1 MVRMSALIRQFK
13 LLDVVRASLLV
24 AVSIATVTY
33 CSGSFALFPSVLAC
47 IAIIA
52 SLVYFKKMGCRD
64 FAFPSLVGRVC
75 CLMSSLAFS
84 FVLVLGAHIRVA
96 EPVIAGGVNEN
107 YIEPYSVYDIVAFCM
122 MAALVFWILSALVQL
137 SGCGRRCAFVKKF
150 QRANGGDTLVPVSVS
165 SVVIRALVIF
175 LLYLPFF
182 MRYFPGLFFGDTFSS
197 FAQIMGWNPLSN
209 HHPVAF
215 TLMMGACIK
224 IVGLFGLGPSV
235 GVALLTVFQMAC
247 VACTFGYLALWV
259 TSRLGVSARWSW
271 LLVALFGLSRYCA
284 LYSVA
289 LWKDPLFSCCLVLV
303 VAMLTD
309 AVLEHGP
316 RLGTPRLLVFGLLS
330 LGVMLLRNNGL
341 YICAALCIVLAI
353 IAVLGRL
360 GRTVPMELA
369 FRMAVPLGLAIVACL
384 VITGPVYSAM
394 GIVPSEEVESVGIP
408 LAQMARVAALDG
420 DMSES
425 DRSYMNELLPL
436 DRYKEV
442 YHPSIIDPLKWND
455 DFNSDHLKDG

>member
-1 MVRMSALIRQFK
+1 MAIVCSAMKVPLVAYNRIVCYMVRMSALIRQFK
-13 LLDVVRASLLV
+13 LLDVVRVSLLV

-52 SLVYFKKMGCRD
+52 SLVYFKKLGCRD

-182 MRYFPGLFFGDTFSS
+182 MRYFPGLFFWRHLFFVRSDYGVESPEQPSSGCFHFDDGRLHQDCRVVWARPFGGRCIADGISDGLRCLHVWLSCSLGDFPLGGFCSLVLAARGSIWLVSVLRTIFSGALEGPTVFLLPCFGGGHAYGCRFGAWAS
-197 FAQIMGWNPLSN
+197 IGYAAS
-209 HHPVAF
+209 
-215 TLMMGACIK
+215 ACIWPAF
-224 IVGLFGLGPSV
+224 V
-235 GVALLTVFQMAC
+235 
-247 VACTFGYLALWV
+247 
-259 TSRLGVSARWSW
+259 RR
-271 LLVALFGLSRYCA
+271 
-284 LYSVA
+284 
-289 LWKDPLFSCCLVLV
+289 
-303 VAMLTD
+303 
-309 AVLEHGP
+309 H
-316 RLGTPRLLVFGLLS
+316 
-330 LGVMLLRNNGL
+330 
-341 YICAALCIVLAI
+341 AAA
-353 IAVLGRL
+353 
-360 GRTVPMELA
+360 
-369 FRMAVPLGLAIVACL
+369 
-384 VITGPVYSAM
+384 
-394 GIVPSEEVESVGIP
+394 
-408 LAQMARVAALDG
+408 
-420 DMSES
+420 
-425 DRSYMNELLPL
+425 
-436 DRYKEV
+436 
-442 YHPSIIDPLKWND
+442 
-455 DFNSDHLKDG
+455 